1 MDIAHIIQELYP
13 DEASAVTAE
22 INKLIL
28 DNQLN
33 RPNKWIDETDVMLI
47 TYGDSIYKK
56 YEQPLVTFNRFLKT
70 YFDKVFT
77 NIHFLPFFPFTSDDG
92 FSVVD
97 YYAINPDL
105 GEWKDVINI
114 AKDYNLM
121 FDGVIN
127 HISAKSEWFIKYLS
141 GDPAYHDFFIECD
154 PVLDYSMVVRPRTLP
169 LYYPFTS
176 SGGIKNI
183 WATFSDDQIDLNYKN
198 PKVLLRIL
206 DVLITYAKNGA
217 RFLRLDAVGFIW
229 KELGTSSIHLPQ
241 AHLIVSLIRQVLDRI
256 NSGVIIITETN
267 VPHRENISYFG
278 KLNPEAH
285 LVYQF
290 PLPPLV
296 FHTFLSADSSKINSW
311 LASLAQEEFPPQTAF
326 FNFLSS
332 HDGIGIRPVEGI
344 LSAEELDQMF
354 KHVETMGGKINY
366 RNNKDGSKSP
376 YELNITYYDVLSAKQ
391 DDTKTRMNK
400 FLAAHAILLALKGM
414 PAIYI
419 NSFLANR
426 NDYEGLKQSGINR
439 RINRHKFDFDQILV
453 TMRQGESE
461 AYQVNAKLVELINI
475 KKTIKAFHPDGS
487 QELLSLGDKLVA
499 FNRVYQG
506 SKVMVIINISNQELT
521 INYNVVGKDLYNQE
535 DINDSVVMKPY
546 QIRWIEVK

>member
-1 MDIAHIIQELYP
+1 MDINNIIQELYP
-13 DEASAVTAE
+13 DEASIVVAQ

-28 DNQLN
+28 ENQLN
-33 RPNKWIDETDVMLI
+33 KTNKWIDETDVMLI

-56 YEQPLVTFNRFLKT
+56 YEQPLVTFNRFMKT

-127 HISAKSEWFIKYLS
+127 HISVKSEWFIKYLS
-141 GDPAYHDFFIECD
+141 GDTAYRDFFIECD
-154 PVLDYSMVVRPRTLP
+154 PSLDYSMVVRPRALP
-169 LYYPFTS
+169 LYYPFES
-176 SGGIKNI
+176 SNGIKNI
-183 WATFSDDQIDLNYKN
+183 WATFSADQVDLNFKN
-198 PKVLLRIL
+198 PQVLLKIL

-217 RFLRLDAVGFIW
+217 RFLRLDAIGFIW

-241 AHLIVSLIRQVLDRI
+241 AHLIVSLIRLVLDRI
-256 NSGVIIITETN
+256 NSGVIIVSETN
-267 VPHRENISYFG
+267 VPHLENISYFG
-278 KLNPEAH
+278 KLIPEAH

-296 FHTFLSADSSKINSW
+296 FHTFLASDSTKISSW
-311 LASLAQEEFPPQTAF
+311 LTSLSHEVFPKNTSF

-332 HDGIGIRPVEGI
+332 HDGIGVRPVEGI
-344 LSAEELDQMF
+344 LSTQELERMF

-376 YELNITYYDVLSAKQ
+376 YELNITYYDVLSHKQ
-391 DDTKTRMNK
+391 DDTNTRMNR
-400 FLAAHAILLALKGM
+400 FLAAHALLLALKGM
-414 PAIYI
+414 PGIYI

-426 NDYEGLKQSGINR
+426 NDYEGLNQSGINR
-439 RINRHKFDFDQILV
+439 RINRHKFDFDNISL
-453 TMRQGESE
+453 TMRQAESE
-461 AYQVNAKLVELINI
+461 AFQVNAKFVELINL

-487 QELLSLGDKLVA
+487 QEVLNLDTRIIA
-499 FNRVYQG
+499 FNRTYN
-506 SKVMVIINISNQELT
+506 SHKVMVVINISNQELSL
-521 INYNVVGKDLYNQE
+521 NYNVIGKDLYNQE
-535 DINDSVVMKPY
+535 DINNIIAFRPY
-546 QIRWIEVK
+546 QVRWIEVK